1 MSMVQQAGWYP
12 DPWGQAARRWWD
24 GQQWTSNV
32 DGAASPGATAQVP
45 QAPPAA
51 PATQAPQAPQSPW
64 QPQAPW
70 ASGPGG
76 LPPAGTAGY
85 GAAPTAQAPA
95 NPLTKVLA
103 LGGAALAAIG
113 SFLPWA
119 TVSGGFVDISK
130 NGMDGDGVIT
140 LVGALV
146 FGGLAVWSLMGSWSK
161 GRMIGALV
169 VAVLVTLIAV
179 IDIADVASRFSDI
192 DTEALGLDVS
202 IGIGLWIVLLGG
214 LAGVAG
220 CTMALV
226 AAKPAARAV

>member
-1 MSMVQQAGWYP
+1 MSTVQQAGWYP

-24 GQQWTSNV
+24 GQQWTSHV
-32 DGAASPGATAQVP
+32 EGTAATGTT
-45 QAPPAA
+45 
-51 PATQAPQAPQSPW
+51 TQAPHPPQAHQSPW
-64 QPQAPW
+64 QHGAQGPHARGPW
-70 ASGPGG
+70 TSGPGG
-76 LPPAGTAGY
+76 QPAGMAGY
-85 GAAPTAQAPA
+85 GVAPTVQAPA
-95 NPLTKVLA
+95 NPLVKVLA
-103 LGGAALAAIG
+103 LGGAALAVIG

-140 LVGALV
+140 LVGALT
-146 FGGLAVWSLMGSWSK
+146 FGGLAAWSLLGSWSK
-161 GRMIGALV
+161 GRVIGALV

-214 LAGVAG
+214 LVGVAG
-220 CTMALV
+220 CVMALV
-226 AAKPAARAV
+226 TAKPGYRAV

>member
-1 MSMVQQAGWYP
+1 MSTAQQAGWYP
-12 DPWGQAARRWWD
+12 DPWGQAAQRWWD
-24 GQQWTSNV
+24 GQQWTSHV
-32 DGAASPGATAQVP
+32 EGAAATGTTP
-45 QAPPAA
+45 QA
-51 PATQAPQAPQSPW
+51 Q
-64 QPQAPW
+64 QAPW
-70 ASGPGG
+70 QAQGAQGSQAQGPWTSGPSG

-95 NPLTKVLA
+95 NPLVKVLA

-146 FGGLAVWSLMGSWSK
+146 FGGLAAWSLLGSWSK

-220 CTMALV
+220 CIMALV
-226 AAKPAARAV
+226 AAKPANRAV

>member
-1 MSMVQQAGWYP
+1 MSTAQQAGWYP

-32 DGAASPGATAQVP
+32 EG
-45 QAPPAA
+45 PAA
-51 PATQAPQAPQSPW
+51 TGTTTQAPQAQPSPW
-64 QPQAPW
+64 QAQGAQGAQAHGPW
-70 ASGPGG
+70 AAAPGG
-76 LPPAGTAGY
+76 QPAGMAGY

-95 NPLTKVLA
+95 NPLVKVLA

-119 TVSGGFVDISK
+119 TVSGFVDISK

-140 LVGALV
+140 LVGALI
-146 FGGLAVWSLMGSWSK
+146 FGGLAAWSLLGSWSK

-214 LAGVAG
+214 LVGVAG
-220 CTMALV
+220 CVMALV
-226 AAKPAARAV
+226 TAKPANRSA

>member
-1 MSMVQQAGWYP
+1 MSTVQQAGWYP
-12 DPWGQAARRWWD
+12 DPWGQAAQRWWD
-24 GQQWTSNV
+24 GQQWTSHV
-32 DGAASPGATAQVP
+32 EGAVVTGTT
-45 QAPPAA
+45 
-51 PATQAPQAPQSPW
+51 TQAQ
-64 QPQAPW
+64 QAPW
-70 ASGPGG
+70 QAQGAQGVQAQGSWTSGPGG
-76 LPPAGTAGY
+76 LPLTGTPGY
-85 GAAPTAQAPA
+85 GAALTAQAPA
-95 NPLTKVLA
+95 NPLVKVLA

-140 LVGALV
+140 LVGALI
-146 FGGLAVWSLMGSWSK
+146 FGGLAAWSLLGSWSK

-214 LAGVAG
+214 LVGVAG
-220 CTMALV
+220 CVMALV
-226 AAKPAARAV
+226 TARPGSRAV